1 MLENIDLAF
10 VRRAARHCYRAMGA
24 YRLGLEGPLLDY
36 ALKVYSSHRRIP
48 MEKYN
53 EIVSGYNAEKENKKI
68 LV

>member
-1 MLENIDLAF
+1 
-10 VRRAARHCYRAMGA
+10 MGA

-53 EIVSGYNAEKENKKI
+53 DIVSGYNAEKENKKI